1 MTEEITKADRLRLA
15 ALDKE
20 VLAQAR
26 LDREHQLELAR
37 IDSNKATALEKLR
50 SQALADRRQRIG
62 WALAGL
68 AIVIVLLAIVGAI
81 WTGVDRSK
89 SKDLQREQ
97 LRQQTA
103 QECIRVGNIWLDGQG
118 CLITQQGAPAPRPS

>member
-1 MTEEITKADRLRLA
+1 MSEELTKEERIALA
-15 ALDKE
+15 RVDKE

-26 LDREHQLELAR
+26 AEREHQQELAR
-37 IDSNKATALEKLR
+37 IESGKVTQIEKLR

-68 AIVIVLLAIVGAI
+68 GIVIVLLAIVAAI
-81 WTGVDRSK
+81 WTAVDRDRTK
-89 SKDLQREQ
+89 ELQREQ

-103 QECIRVGNIWLDGQG
+103 QECIKAGNIWLEGQG
-118 CLITQQGAPAPRPS
+118 CLITQQGAR

>member
-1 MTEEITKADRLRLA
+1 MTEEITRADRLRLA
-15 ALDKE
+15 AVDKE

-26 LDREHQLELAR
+26 AEREHRQELAR
-37 IDSNKATALEKLR
+37 IESGKVTKIEELR

-68 AIVIVLLAIVGAI
+68 ASVIVILAGIVAI
-81 WTGVDRSK
+81 WTAVDRDRT
-89 SKDLQREQ
+89 KDIQQEQ

-103 QECIRVGNIWLDGQG
+103 QECIRAGNILTADGA
-118 CLITQQGAPAPRPS
+118 CLITQRDAPAPAAR